1 MRWSGAWWSALVE
14 SWPLGKA
21 RQWTTAIVFLT
32 LILILVLKPTGIL
45 GEALIEKV

>member
-1 MRWSGAWWSALVE
+1 
-14 SWPLGKA
+14 
-21 RQWTTAIVFLT
+21 VFLT